1 MLIPLA
7 GLDPAGVLT
16 TTLRVD
22 PGAIPEES
30 LHCSVFWSIQITLEQ
45 RPVVTVVLGK
55 KPVPVIVSTD
65 PPTDGH
71 PLLCLLP
78 PAAPGTVVNVQ
89 AFTPGM
95 SW

>member
-22 PGAIPEES
+22 PGVIPEES

-55 KPVPVIVSTD
+55 KPVSVIVSID
-65 PPTDGH
+65 PPTERH
-71 PLLCLLP
+71 PLSWKPICV
-78 PAAPGTVVNVQ
+78 PAQ
-89 AFTPGM
+89 AG
-95 SW
+95 SVKLRIVGAWR

>member
-1 MLIPLA
+1 MLILLA

-45 RPVVTVVLGK
+45 RPVTRPAPSLTRLRNRPAEIRAAAANNTVF
-55 KPVPVIVSTD
+55 VSTRRV
-65 PPTDGH
+65 PF
-71 PLLCLLP
+71 LLTGRFDQQKGP
-78 PAAPGTVVNVQ
+78 
-89 AFTPGM
+89 
-95 SW
+95 